1 MSFANKKTL
10 VVVTGASRGIGRAAA
25 AALAAEVSGGGSRLV
40 LLGRDADKLK
50 EAEAEVKGANGE
62 ASVSSHSVEFADAAG
77 AEKRFREILLSEA
90 RGPFEAAVCVH
101 NAGTLGR
108 QGAKAGDLS
117 AEEVGE
123 YLAVN
128 LVSVASLNAAFLKET
143 EGVENRCELIYIH
156 MQ

>member
-77 AEKRFREILLSEA
+77 AEKSFREILSEA
-90 RGPFEAAVCVH
+90 KGPFEAAVCVH

-128 LVSVASLNAAFLKET
+128 LVSVVSLNAAFLKET
-143 EGVENRCELIYIH
+143 EGVENRCELMYIH
-156 MQ
+156 L